1 MEEPMSSDVR
11 QRWVRRWD
19 AQQERYIADREE
31 RFRVVADVVAWSLRR
46 SSEPGRPGR
55 RPRVVDLG
63 CGPGSLSTRLIAEL
77 PDVEIVGVDADP
89 LLLGLGA
96 ESGLRTVRA
105 DLTDPGWPDAT
116 GLAQPWDAAV
126 SSTALHWL
134 RPDALR
140 ELYRTV
146 AARLRPGGVVVDADH
161 RTHTDPV
168 ASELARHIRD
178 ERAERAGVT
187 GNEEWGA
194 WWEAVL
200 ADPELGPLVDA
211 RSATALAHSGGSKLT
226 LEQQRAALRE
236 AGFSTVTTVWQCGDD
251 FVLVAVR

>member
-1 MEEPMSSDVR
+1 
-11 QRWVRRWD
+11 
-19 AQQERYIADREE
+19 
-31 RFRVVADVVAWSLRR
+31 
-46 SSEPGRPGR
+46 
-55 RPRVVDLG
+55 
-63 CGPGSLSTRLIAEL
+63 
-77 PDVEIVGVDADP
+77 
-89 LLLGLGA
+89 
-96 ESGLRTVRA
+96 VRA
-105 DLTDPGWPDAT
+105 DLTDPGWPDST

-134 RPDALR
+134 QPDALR

-146 AARLRPGGVVVDADH
+146 AARLRPGGVFVDADH

-168 ASELARHIRD
+168 ASELARHVRD
-178 ERAERAGVT
+178 ARAERAGVT

-200 ADPELGPLVDA
+200 ADPELGALVEA
-211 RSATALAHSGGSKLT
+211 RSATAIAHSGGSKLT

-251 FVLVAVR
+251 LVLVAVR

>member
-1 MEEPMSSDVR
+1 MEVPMSSDVR

-31 RFRVVADVVAWSLRR
+31 RFRVVADVLAWSLRR
-46 SSEPGRPGR
+46 SSEPGRSGGSGRSSESGR

-63 CGPGSLSTRLIAEL
+63 CGPGSLSTRLVAEL

-105 DLTDPGWPDAT
+105 DLTDPGWADAT

-134 RPDALR
+134 QPDALR

-146 AARLRPGGVVVDADH
+146 AARL
-161 RTHTDPV
+161 
-168 ASELARHIRD
+168 
-178 ERAERAGVT
+178 
-187 GNEEWGA
+187 
-194 WWEAVL
+194 
-200 ADPELGPLVDA
+200 
-211 RSATALAHSGGSKLT
+211 
-226 LEQQRAALRE
+226 
-236 AGFSTVTTVWQCGDD
+236 
-251 FVLVAVR
+251 

>member
-1 MEEPMSSDVR
+1 MSSDVR

-31 RFRVVADVVAWSLRR
+31 RFRVVADVLAWSLRR
-46 SSEPGRPGR
+46 SSGPGRSDGSGR

-63 CGPGSLSTRLIAEL
+63 CGPGSLSTRLVAEL

-105 DLTDPGWPDAT
+105 DLTDPEWPAAT

-134 RPDALR
+134 QPDALR

-146 AARLRPGGVVVDADH
+146 AARLRPGGVFVDADH

-168 ASELARHIRD
+168 ASELARHVRD
-178 ERAERAGVT
+178 ARAERAGVT

-211 RSATALAHSGGSKLT
+211 RSATAIAHSGGSKLT
-226 LEQQRAALRE
+226 LEQQRVALRE